1 MIKKLRRK
9 FVIINMSLVAVILC
23 VVLGMFCF
31 TRIHSFRAESEM
43 AMRQM
48 LDSSR
53 SKEPPSDG
61 NAPAPGSPNPATAD
75 PSSETGN
82 NSETSDSENNAQN
95 PQPPSLDFG
104 PGGRNPAFNSVPVFL
119 VTLDKNNEITDISSS
134 GSYTVTDTLSEAAVS
149 AALAVSEDQGY
160 LSDLKL
166 RFIKQNTPEGMKIA
180 FADTVQET
188 RALGELVIQCVIML
202 LLFLLCF
209 LLVSIFLA
217 RWALRPVETAWEQQ
231 NQFIADAS
239 PELKT
244 PLTVI
249 LANLRILLSHKDA
262 TIRDELQWVE
272 STQEEAGRMK
282 KLVENL
288 LFLARSDARSTPMVY
303 STFSFSDLIL
313 GCLLTFE
320 PVAFEQGVM
329 IEDHIS
335 EDISLTGDASQI
347 RQLVAIL
354 LDNACKYAGNATGGE
369 TDDKKVTVTLVSE
382 NDRIRLT
389 VHNTGKAIP
398 EEDLPHLFERFYRTD
413 KSRARTD
420 GGYGLGLAIA
430 QTIAKNHRGKIT
442 VVSAENLGTS
452 FTVTLPVS
460 KEKEHA

>member
-31 TRIHSFRAESEM
+31 TRIHTFRAESEM

-48 LDSSR
+48 LDNSR
-53 SKEPPSDG
+53 SKEPPADSST
-61 NAPAPGSPNPATAD
+61 PAPGNSNSATAD
-75 PSSETGN
+75 SDSETAAASG
-82 NSETSDSENNAQN
+82 SSDSENNTQN

-119 VTLDKNNEITDISSS
+119 VTLNENNEITDISSS

-149 AALAVSEDQGY
+149 AALSVSEDQGY

-166 RFIKQNTPEGMKIA
+166 RFIKQNTPEGTKIA

-188 RALGELVIQCVIML
+188 RALGELVIQCVVML

-217 RWALRPVETAWEQQ
+217 RWALKPVETAWEQQ

-239 PELKT
+239 HELKT

-262 TIRDELQWVE
+262 TIREELQWVE
-272 STQEEAGRMK
+272 STQEEAGHMK

-288 LFLARSDARSTPMVY
+288 LFLARSDAKSTPMVY

-329 IEDHIS
+329 IEDQIS
-335 EDISLTGDASQI
+335 EDISLTGDASQL

-354 LDNACKYAGNATGGE
+354 LDNACKYAGNATGSE
-369 TDDKKVTVTLVSE
+369 TDDKKVTVTLTSE
-382 NDRIRLT
+382 NDRIRLS

-413 KSRARTD
+413 KSRARID

>member
-31 TRIHSFRAESEM
+31 TRIHAFQAESEM

-48 LDSSR
+48 LDDSH
-53 SKEPPSDG
+53 SKEPP
-61 NAPAPGSPNPATAD
+61 
-75 PSSETGN
+75 
-82 NSETSDSENNAQN
+82 ENDTK

-119 VTLDKNNEITDISSS
+119 ITLDENNEITDTSSS

-149 AALAVSEDQGY
+149 AALDVSEDQGY

-188 RALGELVIQCVIML
+188 RALGELVVQCIMML

-209 LLVSIFLA
+209 LVVSIFLA
-217 RWALRPVETAWEQQ
+217 RWALKPVEAAWEQQ

-239 PELKT
+239 HELKT

-262 TIRDELQWVE
+262 TIRDEVQWVE

-320 PVAFEQGVM
+320 QGVM
-329 IEDHIS
+329 IEDEIS
-335 EDISLTGDASQI
+335 DDIFISGDAPQI

-354 LDNACKYAGNATGGE
+354 LDNACKYAGIA
-369 TDDKKVTVTLVSE
+369 DDCDKSGDSEKKVTVTLTSE
-382 NDRIRLT
+382 NEKIKLT

-442 VVSAENLGTS
+442 VVSAKNLGTS
-452 FTVTLPVS
+452 FTVTLPVA
-460 KEKEHA
+460 KEKEHS

>member
-75 PSSETGN
+75 SGSETGN
-82 NSETSDSENNAQN
+82 SSETSDSENNAQN
-95 PQPPSLDFG
+95 LQPPSLDFG

-119 VTLDKNNEITDISSS
+119 VTLDKNNEITDTCSS

-166 RFIKQNTPEGMKIA
+166 RFIKQNTPEGTKIA

-239 PELKT
+239 HELKT

-262 TIRDELQWVE
+262 TIREELQWVE
-272 STQEEAGRMK
+272 ITQEEAGRMK

-335 EDISLTGDASQI
+335 EDISLAGDASQI
-347 RQLVAIL
+347 RQLVAIF

>member
-75 PSSETGN
+75 SGSETGN

-95 PQPPSLDFG
+95 LQPPSLDFG

-119 VTLDKNNEITDISSS
+119 VTLDKNNEITDTSSS

-160 LSDLKL
+160 LSYLKL
-166 RFIKQNTPEGMKIA
+166 RFIKQNTPEGTKIA

-239 PELKT
+239 HELKT

-262 TIRDELQWVE
+262 TIREELQWVE

>member
-75 PSSETGN
+75 SGSETDN
-82 NSETSDSENNAQN
+82 SSETSDSENNAQN

-119 VTLDKNNEITDISSS
+119 VTLDKNNEITDTSSS

-166 RFIKQNTPEGMKIA
+166 RFIKQNTPEGTKIA

-239 PELKT
+239 HELKT

-262 TIRDELQWVE
+262 TIREELQWVE
-272 STQEEAGRMK
+272 STQEETGRMK

-335 EDISLTGDASQI
+335 EDISLAGDASQI

-354 LDNACKYAGNATGGE
+354 LDNACKYAGNATGGK

>member
-1 MIKKLRRK
+1 
-9 FVIINMSLVAVILC
+9 
-23 VVLGMFCF
+23 
-31 TRIHSFRAESEM
+31 
-43 AMRQM
+43 
-48 LDSSR
+48 
-53 SKEPPSDG
+53 
-61 NAPAPGSPNPATAD
+61 
-75 PSSETGN
+75 
-82 NSETSDSENNAQN
+82 
-95 PQPPSLDFG
+95 
-104 PGGRNPAFNSVPVFL
+104 
-119 VTLDKNNEITDISSS
+119 
-134 GSYTVTDTLSEAAVS
+134 
-149 AALAVSEDQGY
+149 
-160 LSDLKL
+160 
-166 RFIKQNTPEGMKIA
+166 
-180 FADTVQET
+180 
-188 RALGELVIQCVIML
+188 ML

-239 PELKT
+239 HELKT

-262 TIRDELQWVE
+262 TIREELQWVE

>member
-75 PSSETGN
+75 SGSETDN
-82 NSETSDSENNAQN
+82 SSETSDSENNAQN

-119 VTLDKNNEITDISSS
+119 VTLDKNNEITDTSSS

-166 RFIKQNTPEGMKIA
+166 RFIKQNTPEGTKIA

-239 PELKT
+239 HELKT

-262 TIRDELQWVE
+262 TIREELQWVE
-272 STQEEAGRMK
+272 STQEETGRMK

-335 EDISLTGDASQI
+335 EDISLAGDASQI

>member
-9 FVIINMSLVAVILC
+9 FVFINMSLVAVILC

-31 TRIHSFRAESEM
+31 TRIHTFRAESEM

-48 LDSSR
+48 LDNSR
-53 SKEPPSDG
+53 SKEPAVEPDTPDS
-61 NAPAPGSPNPATAD
+61 
-75 PSSETGN
+75 GN
-82 NSETSDSENNAQN
+82 NTQKT
-95 PQPPSLDFG
+95 QPPIPDFG
-104 PGGRNPAFNSVPVFL
+104 PGGRNRTFNSIPVFL
-119 VTLDKNNEITDISSS
+119 VILDENNEITDTISS
-134 GSYTVTDTLSEAAVS
+134 GSYTVTDTLSEAAS
-149 AALAVSEDQGY
+149 KAALKVSENQGY

-166 RFIKQNTPEGMKIA
+166 RFTKQNTPEGRKIA

-188 RALGELVIQCVIML
+188 RARGELVIQCIVML

-209 LLVSIFLA
+209 LVVSIFLA
-217 RWALRPVETAWEQQ
+217 HWALKPVETAWEQQ

-239 PELKT
+239 HELKT

-262 TIRDELQWVE
+262 SIREELQWVE
-272 STQEEAGRMK
+272 STQEEACRMK
-282 KLVENL
+282 TLVENL
-288 LFLARSDARSTPMVY
+288 LFLARSDAKSTPMIY

-329 IEDHIS
+329 IEDKIS
-335 EDISLTGDASQI
+335 DDIFMSGDTSQI
-347 RQLVAIL
+347 HQLVAIL
-354 LDNACKYAGNATGGE
+354 LDNACKYAGTADSGE
-369 TDDKKVTVTLVSE
+369 KSGNPVKKVTVTLTSE
-382 NDRIRLT
+382 NEKIRLT

-398 EEDLPHLFERFYRTD
+398 KEDLPHLFERFYRTD

-430 QTIAKNHRGKIT
+430 QTIAKNHHGKIT
-442 VVSAENLGTS
+442 VVSAENSGTS

-460 KEKEHA
+460 KEKESA